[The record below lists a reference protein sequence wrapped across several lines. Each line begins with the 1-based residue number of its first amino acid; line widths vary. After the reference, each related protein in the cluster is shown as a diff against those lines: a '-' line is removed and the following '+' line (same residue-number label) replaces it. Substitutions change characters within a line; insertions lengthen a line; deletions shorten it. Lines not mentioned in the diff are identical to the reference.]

1 MIGSM
6 QTNRSLTPFLF
17 VSLFAL
23 ALAASTGVLLR
34 FGMIY
39 GMPAW
44 ALNFAAVRHAHSHL
58 MYFGWVTLALMVFI
72 WRALPGY
79 TGRPL
84 SRAVTWQLA
93 ATSVFALLSYPAFWQ
108 NGYGLTQIG
117 SAHLPLGSMV
127 STFNG
132 LTWFWFVFL
141 YVRATRGLNPRPL
154 PVQLWDWAIML
165 LLLASL
171 GAAGLVGV
179 VFSRSDNPFLQ
190 QLFLHQFLDLFA
202 VGWFN
207 LAVLGVFWWQLSR
220 AARSTVLPKWLPTM
234 SLALLLAPTF
244 VLGITPAL
252 LPPHLFWMAALAN
265 VGAAVLLAI
274 HALRYLGR
282 TGRPLALPGLHVLA
296 FGSLGVIIAIAF
308 LLLIPG
314 VWADSAAG
322 PMRIFY
328 LHDLL
333 LGWVSS
339 SLLILI
345 DAEFALVPW
354 RSLRL
359 AAYAL
364 WELGVAVML
373 AALLGLGLTSV
384 APVSALT
391 LLQLAA
397 WAAVPVAAA
406 AILLLGGALAASVF
420 GAPRTLQTG
429 GGTAETMPPGISG

>member
-1 MIGSM
+1 M
-6 QTNRSLTPFLF
+6 QANRSLTPFLY

-79 TGRPL
+79 TGRPR

-165 LLLASL
+165 LLLAAL
-171 GAAGLVGV
+171 GAAGLVGL
-179 VFSRSDNPFLQ
+179 VFSRLDNPFLQ

-207 LAVLGVFWWQLSR
+207 LAVLGVFWWQLER
-220 AARSTVLPKWLPTM
+220 TGGSTALPRWLPTM

-244 VLGITPAL
+244 VLGIPPTL

-265 VGAAVLLAI
+265 VAAAGLLAI
-274 HALRYLGR
+274 HVVRYLR
-282 TGRPLALPGLHVLA
+282 RATRPFALPGLHLLA

-314 VWADSAAG
+314 VWANSAAG

-345 DAEFALVPW
+345 DAEFALAPW
-354 RSLRL
+354 RRLRL
-359 AAYAL
+359 ATYAL
-364 WELGVAVML
+364 WELGVVLML

-391 LLQLAA
+391 LLQVAA

-406 AILLLGGALAASVF
+406 AILLLSATLAARISHSQ
-420 GAPRTLQTG
+420 RTQRAGDGVL
-429 GGTAETMPPGISG
+429 ETMPPGIPR

>member
-1 MIGSM
+1 MEHEARGYAGRAGYAGGVQYAGLQVHGAGVGQKSLPASGLWATIGSM
-6 QTNRSLTPFLF
+6 QANRSLTPFLY

-171 GAAGLVGV
+171 GAAGLVGL
-179 VFSRSDNPFLQ
+179 VFSRVDNPFLQ

-207 LAVLGVFWWQLSR
+207 LAVLGVFWWQLGR
-220 AARSTVLPKWLPTM
+220 AMRTHCPAAAGCPTM

-244 VLGITPAL
+244 RARHHP
-252 LPPHLFWMAALAN
+252 
-265 VGAAVLLAI
+265 GAAAATPFLDGCAGQCGRCRPPGHPCRALSAAHRLAR
-274 HALRYLGR
+274 LRCPAFTCWLLGR
-282 TGRPLALPGLHVLA
+282 WRVSLPSP
-296 FGSLGVIIAIAF
+296 FS
-308 LLLIPG
+308 
-314 VWADSAAG
+314 
-322 PMRIFY
+322 
-328 LHDLL
+328 
-333 LGWVSS
+333 SS
-339 SLLILI
+339 SL
-345 DAEFALVPW
+345 ASG
-354 RSLRL
+354 R
-359 AAYAL
+359 
-364 WELGVAVML
+364 
-373 AALLGLGLTSV
+373 T
-384 APVSALT
+384 APPARCGSST
-391 LLQLAA
+391 CTICC
-397 WAAVPVAAA
+397 WA
-406 AILLLGGALAASVF
+406 G
-420 GAPRTLQTG
+420 
-429 GGTAETMPPGISG
+429 

>member
-1 MIGSM
+1 M
-6 QTNRSLTPFLF
+6 QGKRSLTPFLY
-17 VSLFAL
+17 VALFAL

-39 GMPAW
+39 GMPDW
-44 ALNFAAVRHAHSHL
+44 AQNFAAVRHAHSHL

-72 WRALPGY
+72 WHALPGY

-93 ATSVFALLSYPAFWQ
+93 ATSVFALLSFPAFWQ

-117 SAHLPLGSMV
+117 SARLPLGSMV

-141 YVRATRGLNPRPL
+141 YVRATRDLTPRPL

-171 GAAGLVGV
+171 GAAGLVGL
-179 VFSRSDNPFLQ
+179 VFSHLDNLFLQ

-207 LAVLGVFWWQLSR
+207 LAVFGVFWWQLGR
-220 AARSTVLPKWLPTM
+220 VAAPFALPRWLPTM

-244 VLGITPAL
+244 VLGISPVL
-252 LPPHLFWMAALAN
+252 LPPHLFWLAAVAN

-274 HALRYLGR
+274 HAVRYLR
-282 TGRPLALPGLHVLA
+282 HAARPLALPGLHVLA
-296 FGSLGVIIAIAF
+296 FGSLAVIIASAF
-308 LLLIPG
+308 VILIPG
-314 VWADSAAG
+314 VWANNAAG
-322 PMRIFY
+322 PLRIFY

-345 DAEFALVPW
+345 DAEFALVSW
-354 RSLRL
+354 RRLRL
-359 AAYAL
+359 ATYAL
-364 WELGVAVML
+364 WELGVVVML

-384 APVSALT
+384 APVSALS

-406 AILLLGGALAASVF
+406 AILLLGAALAAHI
-420 GAPRTLQTG
+420 ARATRTRRAG
-429 GGTAETMPPGISG
+429 ESAVETMPPGILR

>member
-1 MIGSM
+1 M
-6 QTNRSLTPFLF
+6 QANRSLTPFLY

-58 MYFGWVTLALMVFI
+58 MYFGWVTLALMVCI

-84 SRAVTWQLA
+84 SRAVYWQLA
-93 ATSVFALLSYPAFWQ
+93 ATSIFALLSYPAFWQ

-171 GAAGLVGV
+171 GAAGLVGL
-179 VFSRSDNPFLQ
+179 VFSRVDNPFLQ

-207 LAVLGVFWWQLSR
+207 LAVLGVFWWQLD
-220 AARSTVLPKWLPTM
+220 RSTPPTTLPRWLPTM

-265 VGAAVLLAI
+265 VAAAVLLAI
-274 HALRYLGR
+274 HAARYLR
-282 TGRPLALPGLHVLA
+282 RATRPFALPGLHLLA

-314 VWADSAAG
+314 VWANSAAG

-354 RSLRL
+354 RRLRL
-359 AAYAL
+359 ATYAL
-364 WELGVAVML
+364 WELGVVLML
-373 AALLGLGLTSV
+373 AALLGLGLTSMV
-384 APVSALT
+384 PISALT
-391 LLQLAA
+391 LLHLAA
-397 WAAVPVAAA
+397 WAAVPVAGA
-406 AILLLGGALAASVF
+406 AILLLSAAYAARISHSS
-420 GAPRTLQTG
+420 RTLRVVDG
-429 GGTAETMPPGISG
+429 VVETMPPGIPR

>member
-1 MIGSM
+1 M
-6 QTNRSLTPFLF
+6 QAKRSLTPFLY
-17 VSLFAL
+17 VALFAL

-39 GMPAW
+39 GMPPW
-44 ALNFAAVRHAHSHL
+44 AENFAAVRHAHSHL

-72 WRALPGY
+72 WQALPGY

-84 SRAVTWQLA
+84 ARAVTWQLA

-117 SAHLPLGSMV
+117 SARLPLGSMV

-171 GAAGLVGV
+171 GAAGLVGL
-179 VFSRSDNPFLQ
+179 VFSHLDNPFLQ

-207 LAVLGVFWWQLSR
+207 LAVLGVFWWRLDRTAQSSL
-220 AARSTVLPKWLPTM
+220 LPRWLPTM

-244 VLGITPAL
+244 VLGISPAL
-252 LPPHLFWMAALAN
+252 LPPHLFWLAALAN
-265 VGAAVLLAI
+265 VGAAVLLAV
-274 HALRYLGR
+274 HAVRYLRR
-282 TGRPLALPGLHVLA
+282 TIRTVALPGLHLLA
-296 FGSLGVIIAIAF
+296 FGSLAVVIASAF
-308 LLLIPG
+308 LILIPG
-314 VWADSAAG
+314 VWADNAAG
-322 PMRIFY
+322 PLRIFY

-354 RSLRL
+354 RRLRL
-359 AAYAL
+359 TVYAL

-384 APVSALT
+384 APISALT

-406 AILLLGGALAASVF
+406 AILLLGAALAARTSR
-420 GAPRTLQTG
+420 APRTPRAG
-429 GGTAETMPPGISG
+429 ESAVETMPPGMLR

>member
-1 MIGSM
+1 M
-6 QTNRSLTPFLF
+6 QANRSLTPFLY
-17 VSLFAL
+17 VALFAL

-84 SRAVTWQLA
+84 SRAVYWQLA

-171 GAAGLVGV
+171 GAAGLVGL
-179 VFSRSDNPFLQ
+179 VFSRVDNPFLQ

-207 LAVLGVFWWQLSR
+207 LAILGVFWWQLAR
-220 AARSTVLPKWLPTM
+220 AMGPTTLPQWLPTM

-244 VLGITPAL
+244 VLGITPVL

-274 HALRYLGR
+274 HAVRYLR
-282 TGRPLALPGLHVLA
+282 RAGRPFSLPGLHFLA
-296 FGSLGVIIAIAF
+296 FGSLAVIVASAF
-308 LLLIPG
+308 LILIPG
-314 VWADSAAG
+314 VWENNAAG
-322 PMRIFY
+322 PLRIFY

-333 LGWVSS
+333 LGWLSS

-354 RSLRL
+354 RRLRL
-359 AAYAL
+359 AVYAL
-364 WELGVAVML
+364 WELGVVFML
-373 AALLGLGLTSV
+373 AALLGLGLTSTV
-384 APVSALT
+384 PISAFI

-397 WAAVPVAAA
+397 WAAVPVAGA
-406 AILLLGGALAASVF
+406 AILLLGAAS
-420 GAPRTLQTG
+420 AARISRSPRTQRTSDGVL
-429 GGTAETMPPGISG
+429 ETLPPGIPR

>member
-1 MIGSM
+1 M
-6 QTNRSLTPFLF
+6 QAHRPLTPFLF

-39 GMPAW
+39 GMPVW
-44 ALNFAAVRHAHSHL
+44 AQNFAAIRHAHSHL

-72 WRALPGY
+72 WRAIPGY

-84 SRAVTWQLA
+84 ARAVTWQLA
-93 ATSVFALLSYPAFWQ
+93 ATSLVALLSYPAFWQ
-108 NGYGLTQIG
+108 NGYGLTEIG
-117 SAHLPLGSMV
+117 SARLPLGSMI

-141 YVRATRGLNPRPL
+141 YVRATRGLTPRPL
-154 PVQLWDWAIML
+154 PVQLWDWAVML

-171 GAAGLVGV
+171 GAAGLVAM
-179 VFSRSDNPFLQ
+179 VFSRNDNPFLQ

-207 LAVLGVFWWQLSR
+207 LALLGVLWSHLDQPAYVAPA
-220 AARSTVLPKWLPTM
+220 AARSALPRWLPTM
-234 SLALLLAPTF
+234 SLALLLTPTF
-244 VLGITPAL
+244 VLGISPAL
-252 LPPHLFWMAALAN
+252 LPPHLFWLAAAAN
-265 VGAAVLLAI
+265 AGAAILLAV
-274 HALRYLGR
+274 HAWRYLRRAAHLR
-282 TGRPLALPGLHVLA
+282 THSSLHALPGLHLLA
-296 FGSLGVIIAIAF
+296 FGSLSITIAIAF

-314 VWADSAAG
+314 VWENNATG
-322 PMRIFY
+322 PLRIFY

-345 DAEFALVPW
+345 DAQFALIPW
-354 RSLRL
+354 RRLRL
-359 AAYAL
+359 AIYAL
-364 WELGVAVML
+364 WELGVVVML
-373 AALLGLGLTSV
+373 AALLGLGITSIV
-384 APVSALT
+384 PLPALT

-397 WAAVPVAAA
+397 WAAVPVALA
-406 AILLLGGALAASVF
+406 AILLLCGALAAHKGLYTTKRAV
-420 GAPRTLQTG
+420 APTF
-429 GGTAETMPPGISG
+429 